1 MVYTVGKSVL
11 FRTAYES
18 LKKFYRIE
26 AENIVIEQTVLG
38 CVLYLISNKY
48 EL

>member
-38 CVLYLISNKY
+38 CAPYVFSYKY